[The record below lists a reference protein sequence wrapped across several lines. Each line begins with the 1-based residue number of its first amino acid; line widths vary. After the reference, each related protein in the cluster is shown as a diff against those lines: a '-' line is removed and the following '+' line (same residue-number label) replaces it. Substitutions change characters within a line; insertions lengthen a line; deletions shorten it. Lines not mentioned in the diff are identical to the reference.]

1 MRAVS
6 LIRWCRPG
14 VVATAVCCL
23 AVAGRAQEAKPDVD
37 QEMKASLQRTFTYK
51 PESADAAPPK
61 VAPDMIVMRR
71 IVVLSRWE
79 SEGLDAAIA
88 RQEAIDD
95 RFTLYKGGAI
105 FSRSVGRVRVEVGT
119 WYNDDH
125 EDENL
130 PGSAIRG
137 LNLLKLSW

>member
-23 AVAGRAQEAKPDVD
+23 AVAGRAQEAKPDID
-37 QEMKASLQRTFTYK
+37 QEMKASLQQTFAYK

-88 RQEAIDD
+88 RQEAVDD
-95 RFTLYKGGAI
+95 HFTLFKGGSI
-105 FSRSVGRVRVEVGT
+105 YRLDLGRLRIEVGT
-119 WYNDDH
+119 W
-125 EDENL
+125 
-130 PGSAIRG
+130 GTVGGI
-137 LNLLKLSW
+137 NLLKFSW